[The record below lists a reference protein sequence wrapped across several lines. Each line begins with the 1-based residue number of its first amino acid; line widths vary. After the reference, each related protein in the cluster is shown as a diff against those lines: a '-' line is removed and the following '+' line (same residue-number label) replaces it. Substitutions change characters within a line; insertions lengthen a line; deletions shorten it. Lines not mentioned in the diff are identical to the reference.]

1 MTKKIR
7 RKMGNDCSRTIC
19 LSRDRAAQSMPHLQV
34 ISNKTEQEQSPVLS
48 VEEC

>member
-7 RKMGNDCSRTIC
+7 RKMANDCSRTIC
-19 LSRDRAAQSMPHLQV
+19 LSRDRAAQSMPNLQV